1 MHKDQQP
8 IINKRKTFL
17 EFNLW
22 QRLRNIDFKKMI
34 KGMRFRITVL
44 IMLMSLVPLILISF
58 TEMSQYDKETT
69 GNISDKELTLA
80 RTNADIVD
88 DWLGD
93 KISHIEEVI
102 ANTKDFN
109 KLSYEDVSKLVNPI
123 SIIDSEVAS
132 TLMIPATGK
141 IGDGEASFD
150 LSERDYFRIPRDTG
164 KPAISDIFINK
175 SSGNMNIGFGV
186 PIFNENKEFNGVVAS
201 LAEID
206 ILKRYIGKIS
216 IEKTGYGFMLSSKG
230 DFIYHQDKKYLNQ
243 NFAKTITS
251 ESLMDAMKNHV
262 MVEDSGVVTYIDDK
276 GVSKLAAFATVP
288 RTGWKVVITVPKS
301 EVYQELDRTMHL
313 TQIMVGSTGIIV
325 ILLSILLAGFIA
337 RPIERLSRHVNILA
351 KADFT
356 NSVSPDLL
364 KRGDEVGNLAR
375 SMDTMTASIRE
386 VLKQVVEETSNV
398 KHNINQSSVRMVEL
412 TSQAEDVSSTTEQ
425 MSAGMQE
432 TAALT
437 EHMNAT
443 SDEIS
448 KAVHSIADKAQEGAE
463 VVKDISGRAQQLREE
478 AIQSKETAQEIRNV
492 IDTESRTAIKKSEA
506 VEEINVLTASILQIT
521 SQTNLLALNA
531 SIEAARAGE
540 AGRGFAV
547 VANEI
552 RKLAEHSAVTANRI
566 KEVNRLV
573 LESVRGIRLASEKA
587 LEFIDQ
593 TVIHDYSR
601 LVDTG
606 EQYFKDAATFENLVV
621 DFSATSE
628 ELLASIQTV
637 SQSIQ
642 EVTISNNESAVGTQD
657 IAERTAEMLSKSED
671 MSNLMRTTEDTALK
685 LIEAISRFKI

>member
-1 MHKDQQP
+1 MPKDQQP
-8 IINKRKTFL
+8 VINKKKIVL
-17 EFNLW
+17 EFNVL
-22 QRLRNIDFKKMI
+22 QRLRNIDFKKMV

-44 IMLMSLVPLILISF
+44 IMIMSLVPLILISYI
-58 TEMSQYDKETT
+58 EMSQYDKETT
-69 GNISDKELTLA
+69 SNISDKELTLA

-88 DWLGD
+88 DWLGE
-93 KISHIEEVI
+93 KISNIEEVI
-102 ANTKDFN
+102 TNTKDFN
-109 KLSYEDVSKLVNPI
+109 KLSLEDVNKLVNPI
-123 SIIDSEVAS
+123 GIIDTEVAS
-132 TLMIPATGK
+132 TSMIPATGK
-141 IGDGEASFD
+141 IGVGDKVFD

-164 KPAISDIFINK
+164 NPAISDIFINK

-186 PIFNENKEFNGVVAS
+186 PIYNETKEFNGVVVS

-206 ILKRYIGKIS
+206 ILKKYIGKIS
-216 IEKTGYGFMLSSKG
+216 LEKTGYGFMLSSKG

-243 NFAKTITS
+243 NYAKTLKSKT
-251 ESLMDAMKNHV
+251 LMDAMSNHV

-276 GVSKLAAFATVP
+276 GISKQAAFATVP

-301 EVYQELDRTMHL
+301 EVYEELDRTTLL
-313 TQIMVGSTGIIV
+313 TLILVGSTGVIV

-337 RPIERLSRHVNILA
+337 RPIERLSRHVDILA

-356 NSVSPDLL
+356 NSVSPHLL
-364 KRGDEVGNLAR
+364 KRSDEVGNLAR
-375 SMDTMTASIRE
+375 SIDTMTGSIRE

-398 KHNINQSSVRMVEL
+398 KLNINQSSERMVEL

-443 SDEIS
+443 SEEIS

-478 AIQSKETAQEIRNV
+478 AIQSRGTAQEIRNV
-492 IDTESRTAIKKSEA
+492 IDTESRTAIKKADA

-637 SQSIQ
+637 SQSIK
-642 EVTISNNESAVGTQD
+642 EVTISNNESAVGTHD

-671 MSNLMRTTEDTALK
+671 MSNLMKTTEDTALK
-685 LIEAISRFKI
+685 LIEAVSRFKI